1 MGANTAENTTRRL
14 KAVLDVLAEGVWTGE
29 QLNAGAVLGEA
40 IARVPLNDFERELL
54 SGGIPRGH
62 KTLTTATAKLVKAG
76 WLVKGR
82 AGWTITEDGQRAT
95 VAFAAPDAFAA
106 ALDAGTPVPADTP
119 LPSAPAAGTPARTA
133 AAPTAAPKAAAPKA
147 APKAAKVAE
156 KVAGKAAK
164 LVEEAVAPVAK
175 VVRRRKAADKP
186 AGAPA
191 SAPAAA
197 APAGA
202 ATAAPA
208 AAATAAPAPAATAA
222 PAAAATAAP
231 AAAAPATGG
240 ETIEQPEAVA
250 VAGDFNIL
258 LGAPANWAPQYDE
271 SQMELDLVDQLW
283 KLAANLPAGTYS
295 FKIALNRSWEENF
308 GAFGAFDGANHEVHH
323 YGGQMV
329 IHYDHRTRDIILP

>member
-1 MGANTAENTTRRL
+1 MGANTAENTNRRL
-14 KAVLDVLAEGVWTGE
+14 KAVLDVLTEGVWTDE
-29 QLNAGAVLGEA
+29 KLNAGAVLGEA
-40 IARVPLNDFERELL
+40 IARVPLNEFERELL

-95 VAFAAPDAFAA
+95 VAFADPAAFAA

-119 LPSAPAAGTPARTA
+119 LPSAPAGKPAA
-133 AAPTAAPKAAAPKA
+133 KA

-156 KVAGKAAK
+156 KVADKAAK

-175 VVRRRKAADKP
+175 AVRKRKAPADKASVAATP
-186 AGAPA
+186 AADAADAPDAPA
-191 SAPAAA
+191 VSV
-197 APAGA
+197 
-202 ATAAPA
+202 
-208 AAATAAPAPAATAA
+208 
-222 PAAAATAAP
+222 
-231 AAAAPATGG
+231 

-250 VAGDFNIL
+250 VAGDFNVL

-283 KLAANLPAGTYS
+283 KIAADLPAGTYS
-295 FKIALNRSWEENF
+295 FKIALNRSWDENF

-323 YGGQMV
+323 SGGQLV
-329 IHYDHRTRDIILP
+329 IHYDHRTRDIVFA

>member
-1 MGANTAENTTRRL
+1 MGANTAENTNRRL
-14 KAVLDVLAEGVWTGE
+14 KAVLEVLTEGVWTDE
-29 QLNAGAVLGEA
+29 KLNAGAVLGEA
-40 IARVPLNDFERELL
+40 IARVPLNEFERELL

-95 VAFAAPDAFAA
+95 VAFADPAAFAA

-119 LPSAPAAGTPARTA
+119 LPSAPAGKPAA
-133 AAPTAAPKAAAPKA
+133 KA
-147 APKAAKVAE
+147 APKATKVAE

-175 VVRRRKAADKP
+175 AVRKRKSADNGTATPP
-186 AGAPA
+186 ATQT
-191 SAPAAA
+191 PAAA
-197 APAGA
+197 EAPAVSV
-202 ATAAPA
+202 
-208 AAATAAPAPAATAA
+208 
-222 PAAAATAAP
+222 
-231 AAAAPATGG
+231 
-240 ETIEQPEAVA
+240 ETIDQPEAVA
-250 VAGDFNIL
+250 VAGDFNVL

-283 KLAANLPAGTYS
+283 KIAADLPAGTYS
-295 FKIALNRSWEENF
+295 FKIALNRSWDVNF

-323 YGGQMV
+323 SGGQLV
-329 IHYDHRTRDIILP
+329 IHYDHRTRDIVFA

>member
-1 MGANTAENTTRRL
+1 MGENTAENTTRRL

-95 VAFAAPDAFAA
+95 VAFADPDAFAA

-119 LPSAPAAGTPARTA
+119 LPSAPPAGTPVRKA
-133 AAPTAAPKAAAPKA
+133 AAPTTAPKAAAPKA
-147 APKAAKVAE
+147 APKATKVAE

-175 VVRRRKAADKP
+175 AVRKRKTADKP
-186 AGAPA
+186 AEAPA
-191 SAPAAA
+191 TAPAAA
-197 APAGA
+197 APAAGS
-202 ATAAPA
+202 AAPA
-208 AAATAAPAPAATAA
+208 AS
-222 PAAAATAAP
+222 PAAAAL
-231 AAAAPATGG
+231 ATSV

-283 KLAANLPAGTYS
+283 KLAADLPAGTYT
-295 FKIALNRSWEENF
+295 FKIALNRSWDENF

-323 YGGQMV
+323 SGGQLV

>member
-1 MGANTAENTTRRL
+1 MGTNTAENTTRRL

-29 QLNAGAVLGEA
+29 KLNAGAVLGEA

-62 KTLTTATAKLVKAG
+62 KTLTSATAKLVKAG

-95 VAFAAPDAFAA
+95 VAFADPDAFAA

-119 LPSAPAAGTPARTA
+119 LPSAPPAGTPVRKA
-133 AAPTAAPKAAAPKA
+133 AAPEVPPKA

-175 VVRRRKAADKP
+175 AVRKRKTADRP
-186 AGAPA
+186 AEAPA
-191 SAPAAA
+191 EATVAA
-197 APAGA
+197 AP

-208 AAATAAPAPAATAA
+208 AAGTEAGGES
-222 PAAAATAAP
+222 PAAAAL
-231 AAAAPATGG
+231 ATSV
-240 ETIEQPEAVA
+240 ETVEQPEAVA

-283 KLAANLPAGTYS
+283 KLAADLPAGTYR
-295 FKIALNRSWEENF
+295 FKIAINRSWDENF

-323 YGGQMV
+323 SGGQLV